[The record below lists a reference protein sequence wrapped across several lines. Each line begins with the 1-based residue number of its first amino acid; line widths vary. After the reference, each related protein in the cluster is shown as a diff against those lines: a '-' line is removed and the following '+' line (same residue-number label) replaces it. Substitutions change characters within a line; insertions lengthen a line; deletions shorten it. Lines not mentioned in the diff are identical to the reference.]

1 MALFSFQFT
10 GKCYV
15 QGRQESFPRVIGEI
29 SRSAEMG
36 DCHGQ
41 IRIRCRHTVL
51 DIGRYFV
58 CFYLRQHQ
66 SFQIN
71 RYRVTHMETCNLEIF
86 HVICFLKRIL
96 KDLFKDFF
104 IYLIVYLTKWV
115 PFYWKLIYVCIFII
129 TSFNMGNPVPE
140 NMPLSKPGLNDA
152 NYKYQIMKKI
162 VVVVQKSKVTG
173 ISLPKWRTSRKNV
186 NK

>member
-1 MALFSFQFT
+1 MEPILFNAVFRAQLFNSLMANLYQEIKSFFFFSPLFIFLLFQVLLPTYTTLIEPFNFNLGVQVIKFLALFSFQFT

-15 QGRQESFPRVIGEI
+15 QGRQESFPRVIGEL

-71 RYRVTHMETCNLEIF
+71 RHRVTHMETCILMMSHRFVCVFKDSNRIF
-86 HVICFLKRIL
+86 QDFLKN
-96 KDLFKDFF
+96 F
-104 IYLIVYLTKWV
+104 IFNWATK
-115 PFYWKLIYVCIFII
+115 
-129 TSFNMGNPVPE
+129 
-140 NMPLSKPGLNDA
+140 
-152 NYKYQIMKKI
+152 
-162 VVVVQKSKVTG
+162 
-173 ISLPKWRTSRKNV
+173 
-186 NK
+186 

>member
-1 MALFSFQFT
+1 MEPISFNAVFRAQSFNSLMANLYQEIKSFFFFSPLFIFYNFKYCYLLILPTLIEPFNFNLGVQVIKFLALFSFQFT

-71 RYRVTHMETCNLEIF
+71 RYKATHIETYNLEIF
-86 HVICFLKRIL
+86 HVNMFL
-96 KDLFKDFF
+96 
-104 IYLIVYLTKWV
+104 
-115 PFYWKLIYVCIFII
+115 
-129 TSFNMGNPVPE
+129 
-140 NMPLSKPGLNDA
+140 
-152 NYKYQIMKKI
+152 
-162 VVVVQKSKVTG
+162 
-173 ISLPKWRTSRKNV
+173 
-186 NK
+186 